1 MDYSSERF
9 HSQPPYHYPYYEQ
22 QCFQNNQNEGYY
34 GQGYEDN
41 NQWCENP
48 PLGYGDY
55 QFQDNYF
62 HQGQDFEGC
71 DDFAYQGNYH
81 DDFNYHENYHER
93 IENHYTSTNEY
104 SFENDSGISAY
115 PQHELEEL
123 KSSLLDFVEDLRKTR
138 IELASHDESIKE
150 LFEKIIYDNDHKV
163 QQETYEEGAK
173 SKEETAVTMGE
184 MVETLLTPISFK
196 PLIATEREPIL
207 AELSPEEPHM
217 KVPNEVDEEIMDDEI
232 LCDEEPTLS
241 SMDDL
246 SLKESLKNS
255 LDEDFDPTRAQTLV
269 EVIDETCDMEET
281 MSDDAFFDSLLDHDE
296 HSCARQG
303 SVCLDDICGGSEL
316 GSWDALLES
325 DTESKPCD
333 FHAEGINEEEKTHQE
348 EYGISILATITLKAF
363 YEWLETPEAPDLEIL
378 VDYTN
383 ESHAGY
389 VLIPCSNDVFFEDY
403 TTFWWL
409 REFKGLRH
417 LTAYLEDKVEALM
430 MSAPSLTCI
439 TESSLANVKLVTL
452 KKRFLGG
459 NPCFS

>member
-1 MDYSSERF
+1 MDYSSEHF
-9 HSQPPYHYPYYEQ
+9 NSQPPYHYPYYEQ
-22 QCFQNNQNEGYY
+22 QSFQNNQNEGYY

-71 DDFAYQGNYH
+71 DDFFYQGNYH
-81 DDFNYHENYHER
+81 DDFNYHENYQER
-93 IENHYTSTNEY
+93 LENHYTSTNEY
-104 SFENDSGISAY
+104 SYEGDSRISPY

-173 SKEETAVTMGE
+173 SEEEVAVTMGE
-184 MVETLLTPISFK
+184 MVENLLTPISFE

-207 AELSPEEPHM
+207 VELNSQEPHM
-217 KVPNEVDEEIMDDEI
+217 KVPNEVDEETIDDEI
-232 LCDEEPTLS
+232 LCDKEPTLPF
-241 SMDDL
+241 MVDL
-246 SLKESLKNS
+246 SFKECHKDSLG
-255 LDEDFDPTRAQTLV
+255 EDFDPTQAQAPV
-269 EVIDETCDMEET
+269 EIVDETCDVKET
-281 MSDDAFFDSLLDHDE
+281 MSDDAFFDSLLEHVE

-316 GSWDALLES
+316 GSWDAFLES
-325 DTESKPCD
+325 DTESKLCD
-333 FHAEGINEEEKTHQE
+333 FHVEGIDEEEKTHQE
-348 EYGISILATITLKAF
+348 EYAISIQAASTLKTL
-363 YEWLETPEAPDLEIL
+363 YERLETPKAPDPEIL

-383 ESHAGY
+383 ESDAGY

-403 TTFWWL
+403 ITFWWSQ
-409 REFKGLRH
+409 EFKGLRH

-430 MSAPSLTCI
+430 MSAPQLTCI
-439 TESSLANVKLVTL
+439 AESSLSNVKLVTL